1 MQCRYWSYLCYS
13 IFHKG
18 FFINQWN
25 NAHVWQ
31 ASLTNILCKSEEHNV
46 STSCIYLAQQEKK
59 NGLTNC
65 LAIIPSILKSCNL
78 RRTKNVPVFFSSLL
92 CFYKCFV
99 RYFKSVNDLYENK
112 FCVRI
117 DTICANNFKY
127 WHNFYWD
134 YLKKKSKI

>member
-1 MQCRYWSYLCYS
+1 MHQLIPIYVLYSILFALLKTFKKQKSYTIIQCRYWSYLCYS

-18 FFINQWN
+18 FLINQWN

-78 RRTKNVPVFFSSLL
+78 RRTKNVPVFFLL
-92 CFYKCFV
+92 YYAFTNVLFV
-99 RYFKSVNDLYENK
+99 TLNL
-112 FCVRI
+112 
-117 DTICANNFKY
+117 
-127 WHNFYWD
+127 
-134 YLKKKSKI
+134 